1 MISTRE
7 YLNIVE
13 VHNMLTAFVIHS
25 SLCLRKLERIIDET
39 GLLASLLDHHNQ
51 STATMRHTISILIRL
66 SQYPSLWRNIIACK
80 IDKSIEMPRR
90 MNSLISK
97 SETPLLEILA
107 RLLVDGRS
115 KMGAR
120 EAHAVHCDVIVLL
133 SQLVIQHSDA
143 LILVS
148 ESNSILAAL
157 IKCLQ
162 IDTGLIWND
171 EGEEINMQADVNV
184 FE

>member
-1 MISTRE
+1 
-7 YLNIVE
+7 
-13 VHNMLTAFVIHS
+13 
-25 SLCLRKLERIIDET
+25 
-39 GLLASLLDHHNQ
+39 
-51 STATMRHTISILIRL
+51 
-66 SQYPSLWRNIIACK
+66 
-80 IDKSIEMPRR
+80 

-107 RLLVDGRS
+107 RLLVDGRL
-115 KMGAR
+115 KMGAK
-120 EAHAVHCDVIVLL
+120 EAHAMHCDVVTLL

-148 ESNSILAAL
+148 ESNSILAAV

-171 EGEEINMQADVNV
+171 EGDEIGMQADVSV
-184 FE
+184 LE

>member
-1 MISTRE
+1 MRGSE
-7 YLNIVE
+7 YVAHRCL
-13 VHNMLTAFVIHS
+13 LSS
-25 SLCLRKLERIIDET
+25 SLCTRKLERIIDEK
-39 GLLASLLDHHNQ
+39 GLLASLLDHHRQ
-51 STATMRHTISILIRL
+51 SASTMRHTITMLTRL
-66 SQYPSLWRNIIACK
+66 TQYPSLWRNFIACK
-80 IDKSIEMPRR
+80 IDKSLDLPRR
-90 MNSLISK
+90 MNSLLSK

-115 KMGAR
+115 QMGAK
-120 EAHAVHCDVIVLL
+120 EAHEIHRDVIVLL

-143 LILVS
+143 LILIS

-171 EGEEINMQADVNV
+171 EGDEIRMQADVSV